1 MQSQALKAVGSLTIR
16 EGKAHSGLDESC
28 RMRRVELY
36 LAWACETKGAR
47 PGGANTLVTVW
58 LWVLDDG
65 VAVVGFI

>member
-1 MQSQALKAVGSLTIR
+1 
-16 EGKAHSGLDESC
+16 
-28 RMRRVELY
+28 MRRVELY

-65 VAVVGFI
+65 VAVVGFIWPRLPVGGYPRRHGYGVKRL